1 MPVMGSYVRV
11 LMLAIGAFGAAAA
24 VADES
29 SPWLVGMQL
38 GSARGSA
45 GEAAAADGGLS
56 TMNFD
61 VTTTVG
67 SKNHLGWRVFTGY
80 RFTNY
85 LALQIGYANLGK
97 VDRGFSDPQPIR
109 TPGDISR
116 PGPQAARGLDL
127 GLQLK
132 APVTDRLAL
141 SVRGGLYRWKLQH
154 PAAGFGAPARSDQ
167 RDSDAFFGAGAEVSL
182 IPNLSG
188 TVEWVRYEVAR
199 EPIVLWTVG
208 VLYRFSDW
216 Y

>member
-38 GSARGSA
+38 GLARGSA
-45 GEAAAADGGLS
+45 EGAAGPSGDLS

-67 SKNHLGWRVFTGY
+67 SKNRLGWRVFTGY

-85 LALQIGYANLGK
+85 LALQIGYTDLGK
-97 VDRGFSDPQPIR
+97 VDGGFNDPQSILMLGDTSR
-109 TPGDISR
+109 T
-116 PGPQAARGLDL
+116 GPQSARGLDV

-141 SVRGGLYRWKLQH
+141 SVRGGIYRWKLQQ
-154 PAAGFGAPARSDQ
+154 PAAGFGASDRSDQ

-199 EPIVLWTVG
+199 EPITLWTVG